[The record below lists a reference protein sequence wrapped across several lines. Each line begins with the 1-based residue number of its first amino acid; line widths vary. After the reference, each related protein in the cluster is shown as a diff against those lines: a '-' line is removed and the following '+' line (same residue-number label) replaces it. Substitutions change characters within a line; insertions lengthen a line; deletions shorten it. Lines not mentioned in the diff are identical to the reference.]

1 MKASTIRES
10 AGPSSGPS
18 RRQSARQQRTT
29 RPANYYARPF
39 APRGTMGG
47 ADNASTNTA
56 APGFYPAITHFTDS
70 ITALPKE
77 VMKHFSMLKE
87 VEAKT
92 HQPDDELQKLA
103 AQVSQL
109 HAPTRREAQ
118 LAALNT
124 SNATANNSLNGS
136 VAGSA
141 TQTQTPT
148 NQQQGSELL
157 EKANN
162 GGITDESSV
171 MARRELFLRYRYGLS
186 QMCAMLDEKNAVLSS
201 ANQTMDKQLGR
212 MESSFQHIDEELTF
226 EARYGSFSH
235 WAYKDGEEKKKTTN
249 ERSRRE
255 VASANNLAAA
265 AAAVHEGDIA
275 ASRSEARR
283 EAVLAKQRNRNHYFD
298 SEFED
303 PRPAKKPPTHRGK
316 KVAEPVGPPDAR
328 LYGLGISN
336 GPAQTTKR
344 RKTEKSV
351 AAAPAME
358 RSLSGAVHNAQAGR
372 ASPRETPAAEAGK
385 KRSRA
390 APAPAAIKKRYEIA
404 QLSPAGMHHTKAP
417 IRTQALG
424 AQSPQAPSSPV
435 TGTFGQPGANAQ
447 RPQSSRA
454 RQNSATNSIHSTN
467 QDAARNRPPSSA
479 SNRAV
484 NGAISKLETEQTGA
498 LGPASVG
505 ASATRT
511 TAEPPAPSN
520 GGALEHPMKREDTD
534 AQDGSGTP
542 IQPIVTRAG
551 RTSKTATPVVSSF
564 PADVPM
570 VRSRSTRNNGSSH
583 ASSESNVPLA
593 SAQSQ
598 KRSHKKGAS
607 ALQQQANNVDD
618 ASSLAGDLSGPD
630 IEEEIADD
638 DDDGDQERFC
648 YCNGVSYGEMI
659 GCDNPTCTRQWF
671 HYACVGITKEPN
683 KKGKS
688 YLAVSIYEG
697 AGWLTYTCSE
707 MVLRRLQRKDEA
719 ITTWEP
725 TMTLKADNDAESGP
739 LHTRRAR
746 SPPHLSFADRIG
758 TSSTARSILGHFVG
772 RRRGLY

>member
-1 MKASTIRES
+1 MKASTIREP
-10 AGPSSGPS
+10 AGSSSGPG
-18 RRQSARQQRTT
+18 RRQSARQQRTTAT

-39 APRGTMGG
+39 APRGPMGG

-56 APGFYPAITHFTDS
+56 APGFFPAITHFTDT

-77 VMKHFSMLKE
+77 IMKHFSMLKE

-92 HQPDDELQKLA
+92 HQPDDELQRLA
-103 AQVSQL
+103 EQVSQL

-124 SNATANNSLNGS
+124 ANATGHNTANGS
-136 VAGSA
+136 VADSV
-141 TQTQTPT
+141 TQNQTPT
-148 NQQQGSELL
+148 NQQQGNDLL
-157 EKANN
+157 ENANN
-162 GGITDESSV
+162 GKLMDEASIL
-171 MARRELFLRYRYGLS
+171 ARRELFLRYRYGLS

-235 WAYKDGEEKKKTTN
+235 WAYKDGDEKKKATN

-255 VASANNLAAA
+255 VAAANNLAAA
-265 AAAVHEGDIA
+265 AAAVHEVDIA

-283 EAVLAKQRNRNHYFD
+283 EALLAKQRNRNHYVD

-303 PRPAKKPPTHRGK
+303 SRPVKKPPTNRGK

-336 GPAQTTKR
+336 GPGQTNKR
-344 RKTEKSV
+344 RKTEKGV

-358 RSLSGAVHNAQAGR
+358 RSLSGAMQNAQPGR
-372 ASPRETPAAEAGK
+372 ASPRETPVAEGGK

-390 APAPAAIKKRYEIA
+390 APAPTAIKK
-404 QLSPAGMHHTKAP
+404 
-417 IRTQALG
+417 RTQALG

-435 TGTFGQPGANAQ
+435 IGSFHQTGPNAQ

-454 RQNSATNSIHSTN
+454 RQNSATNSTHSNT
-467 QDAARNRPPSSA
+467 QDPARNRPPSSA

-484 NGAISKLETEQTGA
+484 NGTANPLEAEQAANGAI
-498 LGPASVG
+498 
-505 ASATRT
+505 
-511 TAEPPAPSN
+511 AEHN
-520 GGALEHPMKREDTD
+520 MKREDTD

-542 IQPIVTRAG
+542 VQTVVTRAG
-551 RTSKTATPVVSSF
+551 RTSKTATPVVGSF

-570 VRSRSTRNNGSSH
+570 ARSRSTRNNGSSH
-583 ASSESNVPLA
+583 ASSESNVPIA
-593 SAQSQ
+593 STQSQ

-618 ASSLAGDLSGPD
+618 GSSLAGDLSGPD

-638 DDDGDQERFC
+638 DEDGDQERFC
-648 YCNGVSYGEMI
+648 YCNG
-659 GCDNPTCTRQWF
+659 WF

-683 KKGKS
+683 KKAKW
-688 YLAVSIYEG
+688 YCDDCKEK
-697 AGWLTYTCSE
+697 
-707 MVLRRLQRKDEA
+707 MK
-719 ITTWEP
+719 
-725 TMTLKADNDAESGP
+725 
-739 LHTRRAR
+739 R
-746 SPPHLSFADRIG
+746 SRPGSRQ
-758 TSSTARSILGHFVG
+758 
-772 RRRGLY
+772 